1 MRRRVRM
8 QVPARRYPMRRVG
21 TLRYARRVNFQLR
34 DATPR
39 WHGSAGTDQFVMTRS
54 NPVRR
59 DKSRPAIPPDALAGR
74 GALYVKHSG
83 GVLVSEEPD
92 G

>member
-1 MRRRVRM
+1 MESR
-8 QVPARRYPMRRVG
+8 
-21 TLRYARRVNFQLR
+21 
-34 DATPR
+34 
-39 WHGSAGTDQFVMTRS
+39 AGTDQFVMTRP

-59 DKSRPAIPPDALAGR
+59 DKSRPAIPPDPLAGR

>member
-1 MRRRVRM
+1 MGR
-8 QVPARRYPMRRVG
+8 ATGCSGYE
-21 TLRYARRVNFQLR
+21 NHFDFQSLGLSFSC
-34 DATPR
+34 PR
-39 WHGSAGTDQFVMTRS
+39 
-54 NPVRR
+54 
-59 DKSRPAIPPDALAGR
+59 KSRPAIPPDLLAGR